1 MPSLEL
7 VYDHNVD
14 LPNQVC
20 INNVVLHKIYRQL
33 DNLNVHADIV
43 VFGNAV
49 RPSHLGKH
57 IFHFLSVQHH
67 VGIRL
72 GRCNVHARAYLI
84 F

>member
-1 MPSLEL
+1 MPSSEL
-7 VYDHNVD
+7 VYDRNVD
-14 LPNQVC
+14 LPNQVY

-33 DNLNVHADIV
+33 DNLDVHAYIV

-49 RPSHLGKH
+49 HPIHLGKH
-57 IFHFLSVQHH
+57 TFHFLSVQHH

-72 GRCNVHARAYLI
+72 GRCNVHARVYLI